1 MLPGEAFVQE
11 LIFLKVFQSAARF
24 TTQYFLINNEN
35 SHLVH
40 NESSQLLPHCH
51 FTKTQHVHPSN
62 LAATRTVPD
71 TEQVLSKY

>member
-1 MLPGEAFVQE
+1 MLPSEASVQE

-24 TTQYFLINNEN
+24 TTQYSFLINNEN

-40 NESSQLLPHCH
+40 NESSQLLPCCH

-62 LAATRTVPD
+62 LVATRTGPD
-71 TEQVLSKY
+71 A